1 VTSGTPVPPET
12 RPIDP
17 LRIAQRVE
25 FARAAM
31 ADPAITL
38 ERASEDASFRSYWR
52 TRSTQP
58 SRIVM
63 DAPPRHENL
72 DAWLDVD
79 ARLRAAGLHAPRVF
93 TEDRAQGFLLI
104 EDLGTR
110 TYLPELNDNS
120 AEALYADALEAL
132 LAMQTRVSAEGLP
145 QYDEPFL
152 VTELELMPTWFLQR
166 HLAADIE
173 CDEWDVI
180 EAAFRLL
187 VNSALS
193 QPRCFVH
200 RDYHSRNLLV
210 VEDGGPESLAAG
222 LSSPGIIDFQ
232 GAMHGPIA
240 YDVASLLRDCYIAW
254 DDARVDAWSE
264 MHRLRLREAGVLDER
279 ADADTW
285 RRWFDLI
292 GLQRHIKVLGIFCR
306 LWYRDGK
313 RGYLADLPR
322 VWHYVRRVAS
332 RYPEFAGFIA
342 LLESKIG
349 GRDLAQPAP

>member
-1 VTSGTPVPPET
+1 
-12 RPIDP
+12 
-17 LRIAQRVE
+17 
-25 FARAAM
+25 M
-31 ADPAITL
+31 ADPAVTL
-38 ERASEDASFRSYWR
+38 EPASEDASFRSYWR
-52 TRSTQP
+52 TRSAQE

-63 DAPPRHENL
+63 DAPPQHENL

-93 TEDRAQGFLLI
+93 SEDRAQGLLLI

-110 TYLPELNDNS
+110 TYLPELDDIS
-120 AEALYADALEAL
+120 AEALYADALGAL
-132 LAMQTRVSAEGLP
+132 LTMQTRVAVDGLP
-145 QYDEPFL
+145 PYDEPFL
-152 VTELELMPTWFLQR
+152 VAELELMPTWFLQR
-166 HLAADIE
+166 HLGADIE

-193 QPRCFVH
+193 QPHCFVH

-210 VEDGGPESLAAG
+210 VDDENPGIAAAG
-222 LSSPGIIDFQ
+222 LASPGIIASGLLSPGIIDFQ
-232 GAMHGPIA
+232 GAMRGPIA

-264 MHRLRLREAGVLDER
+264 AHRLRLHDAGALDER

-292 GLQRHIKVLGIFCR
+292 GLQRHFKVLGIFCR

-322 VWHYVRRVAS
+322 VWRYVRGVAG
-332 RYPEFAGFIA
+332 RYPEFTDFAR
-342 LLESKIG
+342 LVEDKIG
-349 GRDLAQPAP
+349 GRDLTQPAP

>member
-1 VTSGTPVPPET
+1 MTSGTPAPAEA
-12 RPIDP
+12 RPTDP
-17 LRIAQRVE
+17 ARAAQRLE

-31 ADPAITL
+31 ADPAVTL
-38 ERASEDASFRSYWR
+38 EPASEDASFRSYWR
-52 TRSTQP
+52 ARNAQA

-63 DAPPRHENL
+63 DAPPQHENL

-93 TEDRAQGFLLI
+93 SEDRAQGFLLI

-110 TYLPELNDNS
+110 TYLPELDDDS
-120 AEALYADALEAL
+120 AEALYTDALGAL
-132 LAMQTRVSAEGLP
+132 LTMQTRVAADGLP
-145 QYDEPFL
+145 PYDEPFL

-166 HLAADIE
+166 HLGADID

-210 VEDGGPESLAAG
+210 VEDEKPESRAAG
-222 LSSPGIIDFQ
+222 ILSPGIIDFQ
-232 GAMHGPIA
+232 GALHGPIA

-264 MHRLRLREAGVLDER
+264 AHRLRLRDAGALDER

-306 LWYRDGK
+306 LAYRDGK
-313 RGYLADLPR
+313 RGYLTDLPR
-322 VWHYVRRVAS
+322 VWHYVRHVAG
-332 RYPEFAGFIA
+332 RYPELVDFVRW
-342 LLESKIG
+342 LESKIG
-349 GRDLAQPAP
+349 GRDLTQPIS